1 MLMAWLLHNWH
12 GYVWVRLSG
21 YSPERFLNLCGVN
34 GIEIWNVRYQ
44 NGTYEFFMT
53 AKGFRASKPLMQKA
67 NVRLRIS
74 KKLGLPFFLHK
85 NRKRKLLFGGF
96 ASFFLLLYLMSLFI
110 WDISFEG
117 NRQYTDD
124 QLVRYFET
132 QNIRYG
138 MMKNK
143 ISCDQLEAALR
154 NEFSEITWVSA
165 RVSGTRLLVKIKE
178 NEVLSSIPEKDEEPC
193 DIVAA
198 APAVITR
205 MIVRTGV
212 PQVSI
217 GDQVEAGQL
226 LVSGAVPITNDGE
239 EVVRT
244 EYVHAD
250 ADIYGETSHSYQE
263 SFQTLHQVRV
273 KTGKK
278 RHGIYLRAW
287 KYDLTLL
294 LPGKKDSLWTFV
306 TEERQWKIFEDFYLP
321 FYQGTI
327 TGEEYGVYQRQY
339 REDEKKQIAEEIH
352 RRYLEKLM
360 EKGVHIIENNVK
372 ILGNESVCQVE
383 GTVTAEE
390 PIGQTRYM
398 TETEGE
404 SISR

>member
-21 YSPERFLNLCGVN
+21 YSPERFLNLCGAN
-34 GIEIWNVRYQ
+34 GIEIWNVRYEQ
-44 NGTYEFFMT
+44 GTYEFFMT
-53 AKGFRASKPLMQKA
+53 AKGFRASRPLMQKA

-85 NRKRKLLFGGF
+85 NRKRKLMFGGF
-96 ASFFLLLYLMSLFI
+96 VSFFLLLYLMSLFI

-124 QLVRYFET
+124 QLIRYFET

-138 MMKNK
+138 MMKK
-143 ISCDQLEAALR
+143 EISCDQLEAALR
-154 NEFSEITWVSA
+154 NQFSEITWVSA

-193 DIVAA
+193 DIVAS

-205 MIVRTGV
+205 MIVRKGV
-212 PQVSI
+212 PQVSV

-226 LVSGAVPITNDGE
+226 LVSGAVPVTNDSE

-278 RHGIYLRAW
+278 RRGIYLKAW

-294 LPGKKDSLWTFV
+294 MPGKKDSLWTFV

-327 TGEEYGVYQRQY
+327 TGEEYGVYERQY

-372 ILGNESVCQVE
+372 ILGDESVCQVE

-390 PIGQTRYM
+390 SIVQTRYM